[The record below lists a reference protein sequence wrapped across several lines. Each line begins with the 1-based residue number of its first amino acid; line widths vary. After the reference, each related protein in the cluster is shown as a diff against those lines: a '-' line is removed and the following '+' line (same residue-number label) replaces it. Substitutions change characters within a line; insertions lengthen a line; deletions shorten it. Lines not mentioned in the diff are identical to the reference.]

1 MSVLLNL
8 LKDNE
13 YSVRSS
19 AASAFGQL
27 GKKSIDVLPALVQ
40 WIDRQPDDVP
50 IGDAIDAL
58 RSILE

>member
-1 MSVLLNL
+1 MNELLNL
-8 LKDNE
+8 LKDDDF
-13 YSVRSS
+13 YTRSR
-19 AASAFGQL
+19 AAKSLDQL
-27 GKKSIDVLPALVQ
+27 GEKSIEVLPALVE

>member
-1 MSVLLNL
+1 MVL
-8 LKDNE
+8 
-13 YSVRSS
+13 RSIFLFDS
-19 AASAFGQL
+19 NNAC
-27 GKKSIDVLPALVQ
+27 KTIEVLPALVQ

>member
-1 MSVLLNL
+1 MPGLLNL
-8 LKDNE
+8 LKNDDFQ
-13 YSVRSS
+13 VRSRVVS
-19 AASAFGQL
+19 ALVQL
-27 GKKSIDVLPALVQ
+27 VKKSIEVLPALLQ